1 MGSLAVRCKHCG
13 AELPTGI
20 RTGWVAQ
27 PVLGTHELP
36 CVACGA
42 RERYH
47 GADFHPS
54 VGAAG

>member
-1 MGSLAVRCKHCG
+1 MGSLAVRCKRCG
-13 AELPTGI
+13 AEVGTPI

-27 PVLGTHELP
+27 PVLGELELP
-36 CVACGA
+36 CASCGA
-42 RERYH
+42 RARYH